1 MILQKK
7 VGYMVLG
14 GLLALGLVFGG
25 AATFAQTDDG
35 DAAPTE
41 TPLEEDSSGAD
52 ESTTPTVPVLPG
64 GYGRGEFN
72 ARGDNQEA
80 LAAALGITVEELQ
93 TAQTEAQTALI
104 AQAVADGLLTQA
116 QADELLQNG
125 VGFHFRGGLAGDQG
139 EALAAALGIT
149 VEELQA
155 AQAQVKAD
163 ELAAMVAA
171 GYLTQEQADLMLAR
185 QAVQSYVDQD
195 ALQTA
200 VQSVYE
206 TAVAE
211 ALSAGV
217 ITQAQADAFL
227 SSLSNGLGGLGGFG
241 GPGFG
246 GGHHGH
252 GGHGGPGGFVP
263 GTEELPSTSVDPNA

>member
-1 MILQKK
+1 M
-7 VGYMVLG
+7 G
-14 GLLALGLVFGG
+14 GLLALGLVVGG

-41 TPLEEDSSGAD
+41 TPLEEDSGAD

-64 GYGRGEFN
+64 GGHGRPEFS
-72 ARGDNQEA
+72 AKGDNQ
-80 LAAALGITVEELQ
+80 
-93 TAQTEAQTALI
+93 
-104 AQAVADGLLTQA
+104 
-116 QADELLQNG
+116 
-125 VGFHFRGGLAGDQG
+125 

-163 ELAAMVAA
+163 ELAAMVTA
-171 GYLTQEQADLMLAR
+171 GYLTQEQADLMLAK

-200 VQSVYE
+200 VQTVYE
-206 TAVAE
+206 TAVAD
-211 ALSAGV
+211 ALAAGD
-217 ITQAQADAFL
+217 ITQAQADALL
-227 SSLSNGLGGLGGFG
+227 SSLSEGLGGLGGFG

-246 GGHHGH
+246 GGGHH
-252 GGHGGPGGFVP
+252 GHGGPGGFAP
-263 GTEELPSTSVDPNA
+263 ETEELPSTSVDPNA